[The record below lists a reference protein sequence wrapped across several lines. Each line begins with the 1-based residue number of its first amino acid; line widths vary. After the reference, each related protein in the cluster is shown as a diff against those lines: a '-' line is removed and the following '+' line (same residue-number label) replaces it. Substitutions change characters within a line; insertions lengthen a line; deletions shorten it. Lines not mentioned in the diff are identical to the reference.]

1 LTLAPSSA
9 AESALAD
16 YVAGT
21 REALAPCSSAIL
33 VSRKGERLMERH
45 EAGSRPQS
53 DAPVDPESLWPYWSI
68 TKSFAAALLARL
80 AWRGALDF
88 DMPLSRA
95 LPEFG
100 ERGPGLF
107 DRRKV
112 KLSHL
117 LSHTSGCSIPG
128 RAEDGV
134 NLGPAPELSKI
145 AIASEPG
152 STFEY
157 SSLGMHVLE
166 RFLEALTGVDFGKLL
181 RAEILEPFG
190 LASVTYLYE
199 EDLASGK
206 EGAAARVL
214 PCLDGRALPSQPRQR
229 CGLGLYGTASDLLAF
244 GERWLTM
251 TDASGSPWCDASLR
265 GKMWTRHST
274 RPSDSSDYGFLWWLF
289 GNLGGCV
296 ASGASYSLCALLP
309 KEGIA
314 AVVAR
319 NHFGTTNLPF
329 DYGNDKRRVLQLAQ
343 AFA

>member
-1 LTLAPSSA
+1 MIARSSA
-9 AESALAD
+9 AERALAD

-33 VSRKGERLMERH
+33 VSKNGERLMERH

-53 DAPVDPESLWPYWSI
+53 DAPVDSESLWPYWSI
-68 TKSFAAALLARL
+68 TKSFAAALIAHL

-100 ERGPGLF
+100 ERGPGPF
-107 DRRKV
+107 DRGKV
-112 KLSHL
+112 KLGHL

-128 RAEDGV
+128 RVEDGV
-134 NLGPAPELSKI
+134 NLGPAPELSNI
-145 AIASEPG
+145 AITSEPG
-152 STFEY
+152 SAFEY

-166 RFLEALTGVDFGKLL
+166 RFLEAHTGVDYGDLL

-199 EDLASGK
+199 EDILAGRAGGMGGMGGMSDASKAGK
-206 EGAAARVL
+206 AVRAL
-214 PCLDGRALPSQPRQR
+214 PCLDGRVLPSQPQQR

-251 TDASGSPWCDASLR
+251 TDASGSPWCDAPLR
-265 GKMWTRHST
+265 KKMWTRRST

-289 GNLGGCV
+289 SDLGG
-296 ASGASYSLCALLP
+296 LRRFRRLLLP
-309 KEGIA
+309 LRPSA
-314 AVVAR
+314 
-319 NHFGTTNLPF
+319 
-329 DYGNDKRRVLQLAQ
+329 
-343 AFA
+343 